1 MRLLS
6 SASTLPEAEEEGPGG
21 LTWRLVATAAF
32 LGALALNALANWL
45 PLGGR
50 TTGELSALYPN
61 LVVPAGVTF
70 SIWGLIYLLVAGWCV
85 EQFLPVAAGLA
96 RRVAPAFAL
105 SSVLN
110 GGWLLAWHHLRV
122 GLSLLI
128 MAGLLVTLLVLN
140 ARLVVRGASGSRRR
154 ILTLARAAFGL
165 YLGWILV
172 ATLVNATVLL
182 VALGWDGGPVAP
194 EIWAALVVVAGAVAG
209 IFTFRRLKNAWVA
222 AAVVWGF
229 SGVALARF
237 PEAPLVAWTAV
248 AMVVLVATDAFRTAA
263 PADSVRGTAP

>member
-1 MRLLS
+1 M
-6 SASTLPEAEEEGPGG
+6 
-21 LTWRLVATAAF
+21 TWRLVATAAF
-32 LGALALNALANWL
+32 LAALVLNALANWL

-61 LVVPAGVTF
+61 LIVPAGVTF
-70 SIWGLIYLLVAGWCV
+70 SIWGVIYLLVAGWCV
-85 EQFLPVAAGLA
+85 VQFLPAAAGLG

-110 GGWLLAWHHLRV
+110 GGWLLAWHHLLV

-140 ARLVVRGASGSRRR
+140 ARLLAPGASHSRRR
-154 ILTLARAAFGL
+154 ALTLARAAFGI

-182 VALGWDGGPVAP
+182 VAVGWDGGPVAP
-194 EIWAALVVVAGAVAG
+194 EIWAALLVAAGAAVA
-209 IFTFRRLKNAWVA
+209 ILTFRRLENTWIA

-229 SGVALARF
+229 AGIALARF

-248 AMVVLVATDAFRTAA
+248 VMVFLVATAAFRTAA
-263 PADSVRGTAP
+263 PVDSARSPLP